1 MKVVGRQWSAVGLI
15 LIAVLFALCFSAEA
29 QQPKKI
35 PRIGY
40 LTGTREPTQEAPDAN
55 RDAFRQGLRDL
66 GYVEGENVVIE
77 YRYGA
82 ADDDRAAKLAAE
94 LMQLNLDLIV
104 STSLPGIRTAKQA
117 SKTIPI
123 VMVINQDPVAIGMV
137 ESLARPGGNVTGL
150 TRLTRELSGKRL
162 ELLKEIVPTASRVGI
177 LLADTTSGRN
187 SYKDYEAPARA
198 LKLELQAIEVRSLKP
213 DFDEAFH
220 TAVKRRVS
228 AIITLRNALLIDN
241 RKRIAELA
249 VQNRFPSISEGSVF
263 AHAGILASY
272 SSDENDS
279 FRRAA
284 LYVDKILKGANP
296 ANLPVEQATKLEL
309 VLNLKAAKQIGLTI
323 PQRVLLKA
331 DRVIK

>member
-1 MKVVGRQWSAVGLI
+1 MKASKSQPAAML
-15 LIAVLFALCFSAEA
+15 LVLTAIVFALSFPAFA
-29 QQPKKI
+29 QQPKKV
-35 PRIGY
+35 PRVGY
-40 LTGTREPTQEAPDAN
+40 LTGTREPTQEAPDTN

-66 GYVEGENVVIE
+66 GYVEGQNVVIE

-82 ADDDRAAKLAAE
+82 VDDDRAAKLATE

-104 STSLPGIRTAKQA
+104 STSLPGIRAAKQA

-123 VMVINQDPVAIGMV
+123 VMVINQDPVGIGMV
-137 ESLARPGGNVTGL
+137 KSLARPGGNVTGL

-187 SYKDYEAPARA
+187 SYKDYEAPARS
-198 LKLELQAIEVRSLKP
+198 LKLELQAIEVQSLRP
-213 DFDEAFH
+213 DFDEAFK
-220 TAVKRRVS
+220 TAIKGRAS

-249 VQNRFPSISEGSVF
+249 IQNRLPSISEGSVF
-263 AHAGILASY
+263 VHAGTLASY

-284 LYVDKILKGANP
+284 FYVDKILKGAMP
-296 ANLPVEQATKLEL
+296 ANLPVEQATKIEL
-309 VLNLKAAKQIGLTI
+309 VVNLKTAKEIGLTI

>member
-1 MKVVGRQWSAVGLI
+1 MKNNRKFI
-15 LIAVLFALCFSAEA
+15 LFISLALHLALCTPVQT
-29 QQPKKI
+29 QQPGKV

-66 GYVEGENVVIE
+66 GYIEGENVVID

-82 ADDDRAAKLAAE
+82 VNEERAAKLATE
-94 LMQLNLDLIV
+94 LIQFKPNVIV
-104 STSLPGIRTAKQA
+104 SPTFPGIHAAKQA
-117 SKTIPI
+117 TRTIPI
-123 VMVINQDPVAIGMV
+123 IMVINQDPVATGMV
-137 ESLARPGGNVTGL
+137 ESLARPGGNITGL

-162 ELLKEIVPTASRVGI
+162 ELIKEIIPTASRVGI
-177 LLADTTSGRN
+177 LLADTTGGRN
-187 SYKDYEAPARA
+187 SYKDYEGPART
-198 LKLELQAIEVRSLKP
+198 LKLELQPIEVRSLKP
-213 DFDEAFH
+213 DFDEAFQ
-220 TAVKRRVS
+220 TATKGRVS
-228 AIITLRNALLIDN
+228 AIITLRTPLLIDN
-241 RKRIAELA
+241 RKTIAELA
-249 VQNRFPSISEGSVF
+249 IQNRLLSISEGSVF
-263 AHAGILASY
+263 VHSGIVASY

-309 VLNLKAAKQIGLTI
+309 VVNLKAAKEIGLTV